1 MTTFDYGIIGFGIS
15 GQLLILELLQRNISP
30 EKIIIFDENFL
41 GGALVTHYGEV
52 TSNTPWEKTRKALA
66 EYPLWSVHVLQK
78 GDQTFQLTQ
87 CMPVS
92 TIARYCLE
100 VATLASPIVE
110 KITTRVKSIQSE
122 TPPQIQTTITQQIP
136 TTLWSITHTF
146 GSNQVK
152 KLFLCHG
159 ADEKGFE
166 LYLPRIPLTI
176 ALDKSAL
183 VKHVTKSDS
192 ILVFGLAH
200 SGTILLK
207 HLGELDIP
215 TTAIYNTPQP
225 FLYARDG
232 IYDGVKEESA
242 SIADDILAHKYPS
255 IKLQKFDD
263 TFPLLNAVRKATK
276 VIYATGFTPRLL
288 DGQPTSYNPET
299 ATLGPNLFG
308 YGIAFPGVTEVN
320 GKKYVDV
327 SVLSFQEQIRRTLP
341 TIIGL

>member
-1 MTTFDYGIIGFGIS
+1 MTPFDYGIVGFGIA
-15 GQLLILELLQRNISP
+15 GQLLLLELLQRNNSP
-30 EKIIIFDENFL
+30 EKIIVFDENFL

-52 TSNTPWEKTRKALA
+52 TSNTPWEKTRRALA
-66 EYPLWSVHVLQK
+66 EYPMWSAPILQK

-100 VATLASPIVE
+100 VARIASLNVE
-110 KITTRVKSIQSE
+110 KITTRVKSIQ
-122 TPPQIQTTITQQIP
+122 PQP
-136 TTLWSITHTF
+136 LNGEWSVTHTF
-146 GSNQVK
+146 GTHTIK

-159 ADEKGFE
+159 AEEKGFE
-166 LYLPRIPLTI
+166 LCLPKLPLTI
-176 ALDKSAL
+176 ALDKL
-183 VKHVTKSDS
+183 VLAKHVTKSDS

-207 HLGELDIP
+207 HLGELEIP
-215 TTAIYNTPQP
+215 TTAVYKTHTP

-232 IYDGVKEESA
+232 EYDGIKEESA
-242 SIADDILAHKYPS
+242 TIADDILANKYPS

-263 TFPLLNAVRKATK
+263 TFSLLNAVRKATK

-288 DGQPTSYNPET
+288 DGQPTTYNPET
-299 ATLGPNLFG
+299 ATLGLNLFG
-308 YGIAFPGVTEVN
+308 YGIAFPGITEVN